1 MTPPLYTLPLTLAL
15 SVTHLT
21 AAVFSGLPQHPRPI
35 FSGLPQSNTNSCY
48 QSFFPLKLINLGLY
62 EFTLSLTYGLNPLV
76 TSLLSTSFLPWMHFG
91 YIRRVTTLLSDRR
104 REVGRNEE
112 GRSWPVE
119 PLRLSVS
126 AILSPC
132 FCCCCCCRPGTGE
145 LPDAPPSLSSPAIA
159 AAIQEIYLV

>member
-1 MTPPLYTLPLTLAL
+1 MDAL
-15 SVTHLT
+15 WIYQKGHHL
-21 AAVFSGLPQHPRPI
+21 VVG
-35 FSGLPQSNTNSCY
+35 
-48 QSFFPLKLINLGLY
+48 
-62 EFTLSLTYGLNPLV
+62 V
-76 TSLLSTSFLPWMHFG
+76 
-91 YIRRVTTLLSDRR
+91 DRR

-132 FCCCCCCRPGTGE
+132 FCCCRPGTGE